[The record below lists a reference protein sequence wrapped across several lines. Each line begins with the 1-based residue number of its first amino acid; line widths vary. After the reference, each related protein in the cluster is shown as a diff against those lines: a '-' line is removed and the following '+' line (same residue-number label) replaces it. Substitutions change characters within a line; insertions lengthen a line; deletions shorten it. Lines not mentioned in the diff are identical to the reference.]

1 MAIKEVIKTI
11 EFYRQTAV
19 ESPIYAELIKDL
31 QSKYNTLKNKIRYIF
46 SNKCIRII

>member
-19 ESPIYAELIKDL
+19 DSPMYADLIKDRSLSIL
-31 QSKYNTLKNKIRYIF
+31 QIF
-46 SNKCIRII
+46 